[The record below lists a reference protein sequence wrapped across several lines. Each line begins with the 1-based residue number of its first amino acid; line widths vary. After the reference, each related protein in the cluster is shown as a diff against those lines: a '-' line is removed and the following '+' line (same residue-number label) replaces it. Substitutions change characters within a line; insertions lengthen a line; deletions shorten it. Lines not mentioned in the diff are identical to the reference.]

1 MTRASDLAKLL
12 GAGATINDGTTITT
26 ADNTVQLSL
35 TSTDADENSGP
46 QIDLYRNSASPAD
59 NDLLGRIVFYG
70 ENDADEK
77 IEYGNLQFRNTDAS
91 DGTEDATVLLIKQH
105 GGSAIQVFGSNA
117 TETVFNDNSVDID
130 FRVESNSNANTFFVD
145 GGGDRVYIGD
155 NTSRNLFASKLQIEG
170 DGTSGMSIHRATA
183 DSGPPYL
190 NLSSSRG
197 TAAGDATVVQDGDG
211 VGTIYFSGA
220 DGTDRFSGAGY
231 ISCHIDGTP
240 GSNDMPGSLRF
251 ATTADGSSS
260 PTERC
265 RIDSSGKLL
274 INTSSTLGAN
284 QGVLHLKGATNNTVC
299 VVQVNNNGEKGFDF
313 YNSSGSRVGFIA
325 INASDTTFSTSSDY
339 RLKENVVTEWDA
351 TTRLKQ
357 LKPSRFNFIAEPDRT
372 VDGFL
377 AHEVSSIVP
386 EAITGEKDATEDIT
400 DIVLNADG
408 TIFSTNVS
416 KERWTAGKLS
426 TTDEQGNT
434 LDPIYASDTTWVA
447 SKTVPNYQGIDQSKL
462 VPLLVKTIQELE
474 ARITTLENA

>member
-1 MTRASDLAKLL
+1 MTRASDTAKLL
-12 GAGATINDGTTITT
+12 GAGATILDGTTIST
-26 ADNTVQLSL
+26 ADNTDQLTL
-35 TSTDADENSGP
+35 LSTDADENSGP
-46 QIDLYRNSASPAD
+46 RFALTRDSSSPAV
-59 NDLLGRIVFYG
+59 NDFMGLISFNG
-70 ENDADEK
+70 EDSGSNVTRYAYAVAQSTNVTNGSEEGK
-77 IEYGNLQFRNTDAS
+77 FVIHTMVG
-91 DGTEDATVLLIKQH
+91 GTERQRISIA
-105 GGSAIQVFGSNA
+105 GA
-117 TETVFNDNSVDID
+117 ETIFNEDSVDVD

-357 LKPSRFNFIAEPDRT
+357 LKPSRFNFIIDADKT

-386 EAITGEKDATEDIT
+386 EAITGEKDAVD
-400 DIVLNADG
+400 ADG
-408 TIFSTNVS
+408 NI
-416 KERWTAGKLS
+416 
-426 TTDEQGNT
+426 
-434 LDPIYASDTTWVA
+434 DP
-447 SKTVPNYQGIDQSKL
+447 QGIDQSKL

-474 ARITTLENA
+474 ARITALENA

>member
-1 MTRASDLAKLL
+1 MTRASDTAKLL
-12 GAGATINDGTTITT
+12 GAGATILDGTTIST
-26 ADNTVQLSL
+26 ADNTDQLTL
-35 TSTDADENSGP
+35 ISTDADENSGP
-46 QIDLYRNSASPAD
+46 RVALTRDSSSPAV
-59 NDLLGRIVFYG
+59 NDFMGLISFNG
-70 ENDADEK
+70 EDSGSNVTRYAYAVAQSTNVTNGSEEGK
-77 IEYGNLQFRNTDAS
+77 FVIHTMVG
-91 DGTEDATVLLIKQH
+91 GTERQRISIA
-105 GGSAIQVFGSNA
+105 GA
-117 TETVFNDNSVDID
+117 ETIFNEDSVDVD

-260 PTERC
+260 PTEAM
-265 RIDSSGKLL
+265 RITKNQNLAIGVTSEFARLHVASLGTSATPAMFEDTTTGTSSVTAVVLKRNGSNVGA
-274 INTSSTLGAN
+274 INT
-284 QGVLHLKGATNNTVC
+284 TNNATAYV
-299 VVQVNNNGEKGFDF
+299 
-313 YNSSGSRVGFIA
+313 
-325 INASDTTFSTSSDY
+325 TSSDY
-339 RLKENVVTEWDA
+339 RLKENVGYTFDA

-357 LKPSRFNFIAEPDRT
+357 LKPCRFNFITDADNT

-386 EAITGEKDATEDIT
+386 EAITGEKDETEDIT
-400 DIVLNADG
+400 NVVLNADG